1 MKLRRKTLAILG
13 VTFIGLILI
22 QYSASQLIFINSFA
36 SLEEQDTNKNVER
49 LRSALMADMSNLDTY
64 VYDWAA
70 WDDTYVFIQD
80 TNEEYIDSNLVDE
93 TFTASEINI
102 MLYFNSSGELVFGK
116 AFDIEN
122 EEEIP
127 VPESIQEHTSPNS
140 LLLKHNDTSSYVK
153 GLLLLPEGPML
164 IASRPILTSSNE
176 GPILGS
182 LIMGRYFDSA
192 QVDVLAET
200 THLSLNMWQI
210 NDSQMP
216 TDFQEAIS
224 SLSKETPIFI
234 TPLNDDSI
242 AGYTLFTDIYEE
254 PCLVLRIDMSRSIYA
269 QGQSTISYFILS
281 LLGTGITVSIVIIL
295 ILEKTVLS
303 RLAQLNADV
312 NHIRSEGNH
321 SERIPVT
328 GKDEIS
334 NLANEINRMLT
345 TLEQS
350 QTKLSMLNE
359 KLHVVGTLSR
369 HDFRNKLAVIAN
381 NVYLAK
387 QAVGSDSDAIEYLD
401 DVELAIEHANKI
413 FDFAR
418 TYEQLG
424 MEELSEVNVEKN
436 IKEASRM
443 LDLANVRLVNDC
455 KGLVVRA
462 DSLLTQLFYNL
473 IENSLRHGENV
484 TQIRV
489 YCEDEEERLKLI
501 YEDNGVGIPEDEK
514 DKIFQ
519 EGYGKGTGYG
529 LYLIRKI
536 CENYGWTIQ
545 ETGKP
550 GKGAQFV
557 LNIPKMNKNEKQNMM
572 RDNADA
578 PSITVSLS
586 VAS

>member
-1 MKLRRKTLAILG
+1 MKSGGQARLKLRRKTLVILG
-13 VTFIGLILI
+13 ATFIGLILI
-22 QYSASQLIFINSFA
+22 QYSASQLIFLDSFA

-49 LRSALMADMSNLDTY
+49 LRSALMADLSNLDTY

-93 TFTASEINI
+93 TFTASEINV
-102 MLYFNSSGELVFGK
+102 MLYVNSLGELVFGK
-116 AFDIEN
+116 AFDFEN

-127 VPESIQEHTSPNS
+127 IPESLQEHLSPNS

-164 IASRPILTSSNE
+164 SVSRPILTSNNE

-192 QVDVLAET
+192 QVDALAET
-200 THLSLNMWQI
+200 THLSLNMRQI

-216 TDFQEAIS
+216 TDFQKAIS

-234 TPLNDDSI
+234 TPLNEDSI

-254 PCLVLRIDMSRSIYA
+254 PCLVLRIDMPRSIYA
-269 QGQSTISYFILS
+269 QGQSTISYFIL
-281 LLGTGITVSIVIIL
+281 LLLATGVTFSIVIIL
-295 ILEKTVLS
+295 IIEKTVLS

-312 NHIRSEGNH
+312 NHIRSEGNP
-321 SERIPVT
+321 SERISVA

-350 QTKLSMLNE
+350 QTKLGMLNE
-359 KLHVVGTLSR
+359 KLRVIGTLTR

-381 NVYLAK
+381 NIYLAK
-387 QAVGSDSDAIEYLD
+387 QASSNDSDALEYLA
-401 DVELAIEHANKI
+401 DVELAIEHTQEI

-424 MEELSEVNVEKN
+424 MEESSEVNVEEN
-436 IKEASRM
+436 VKEASRM

-489 YCEDEEERLKLI
+489 YCEDEEDRVKLI

-514 DKIFQ
+514 EKIFQ

-545 ETGKP
+545 EKGKP

-557 LNIPKMNKNEKQNMM
+557 LNIPKMNKK
-572 RDNADA
+572 
-578 PSITVSLS
+578 
-586 VAS
+586 